1 MTAMEVGTWLSVVI
15 LGPGAIVIF
24 IWFLWDFAR
33 MFAHAR
39 SHDPSDRHVET
50 PDRHHADP

>member
-1 MTAMEVGTWLSVVI
+1 MEVGTWLSVVI

-33 MFAHAR
+33 MWR
-39 SHDPSDRHVET
+39 EKGGDSG
-50 PDRHHADP
+50 